1 MIINTFSNTYFYLE
15 NGRARYLCSI
25 HLYSTWQTWLLGK
38 GSKHSRIHR
47 LGWHRL
53 NTVPCS
59 HFGAKKGTKTAAM
72 EQGFLARGEKLLGC
86 FGFFIIEWKILSDY
100 LKKKKFKLQEIRTL
114 YLTAQTLTWLGS
126 CFGLVLTAGLPWHTP
141 TSSHLR
147 GCSMGKTSD
156 KNIRA
161 LTVNEQRCKHQ
172 PNLYHGF
179 FLLVPRGNFKSM
191 PKITEGEFPWS
202 SYWFLSTGQGQGNA
216 SQPHMNPHS
225 QVSCKLL
232 ADGLSMGWGLE
243 PPDTSSAFS
252 LYPV

>member
-1 MIINTFSNTYFYLE
+1 MQKKAPKQLQWSKDFLPEVKSYLGVLVYWMK
-15 NGRARYLCSI
+15 NSL
-25 HLYSTWQTWLLGK
+25 WL
-38 GSKHSRIHR
+38 
-47 LGWHRL
+47 
-53 NTVPCS
+53 P
-59 HFGAKKGTKTAAM
+59 
-72 EQGFLARGEKLLGC
+72 E
-86 FGFFIIEWKILSDY
+86 
-100 LKKKKFKLQEIRTL
+100 KKKFKLQEIRTL

-147 GCSMGKTSD
+147 GCSMGKTND
-156 KNIRA
+156 KNIQA

-172 PNLYHGF
+172 PNLCHGF
-179 FLLVPRGNFKSM
+179 FLLVPRGNFKSV